1 VSIRLTPPPEREFPA
16 RRLQRRKEQL
26 VYEIEAEHRPL
37 QPRRRHRWPVAL
49 GAAAAVAAAAIA
61 VLGLLPA
68 GKTGGPSPAAAAVL
82 LRAALA
88 AASQPATTPPAASQ
102 FVYTRSDGVYE
113 NTAVVDQ
120 QTINFFQTQT
130 RQIWIGPDGSGR
142 LRESESLPRFATSA
156 DHAAWIGAGKPD
168 LTGDRASDNTFGPG
182 GLSYL
187 NLSKL
192 PTDPAQLKQLIE
204 NRTIESGP
212 PGEAETFAIIGD
224 LLRETYAPPALR
236 SALYTIAAQLPGVRL
251 LGAVHDQVG
260 RPGTA
265 VAYVSNG
272 LSHELVFDPQT
283 SALLAEQT
291 TVVDPSQ
298 VKPSL
303 PAGTV
308 LDWTAYLS
316 SGVVESTT
324 ATP

>member
-1 VSIRLTPPPEREFPA
+1 MSIRLIPPPEREFPA
-16 RRLQRRKEQL
+16 RRLQQRKEQL

-37 QPRRRHRWPVAL
+37 QRRRRHRWPVAL

-68 GKTGGPSPAAAAVL
+68 GETGGPSPAAAAVL

-88 AASQPATTPPAASQ
+88 AANQPATAPPAVSQ
-102 FVYTRSDGVYE
+102 FVYTRSDGLYE

-156 DHAAWIGAGKPD
+156 DHAAWIAAGKPA
-168 LTGDRASDNTFGPG
+168 LTGDRSSDNTFGPG
-182 GLSYL
+182 GLFYL
-187 NLSKL
+187 NMSKL

-212 PGEAETFAIIGD
+212 PGETETFAIIGD

-298 VKPSL
+298 AKPSL

-308 LDWTAYLS
+308 MDWTAYLS
-316 SGVVESTT
+316 SAIVESTT